1 MIAEEA
7 HATIGIR
14 IAAGSAEIV
23 KKLVSDAVKA
33 VDENLELEFSDGGY
47 GPIEIDNDVEGFET
61 ITVNYGTE

>member
-7 HATIGIR
+7 YARIGIR
-14 IAAGSAEIV
+14 IAAGSPEVV

-33 VDENLELEFSDGGY
+33 VDESLELDFSGGSY
-47 GPIEIDNDVEGFET
+47 SPVYIDSDVEGFET